1 GYFTAAMNKLVHMA
15 PRQKFNWDL
24 ALDGSGKNPKM
35 LRQQFE
41 QCLKGAAEKAKP
53 FFINVNITDP
63 HRPFAGS
70 TQPDAEEQ
78 DERKKRGVRKNQ
90 ANAAPVEMFKESEVV
105 VPAFLEDIP
114 GVRKEVAQ
122 YFSSVRRLDQ
132 SFTGL
137 MASLRA

>member
-15 PRQKFNWDL
+15 PKQKFNWDL

-35 LRQQFE
+35 LREQFD
-41 QCLKGAAEKAKP
+41 QCLKAAADNAKP

-78 DERKKRGVRKNQ
+78 DERKQQRTSKNQ
-90 ANAAPVEMFKESEVV
+90 ANASPVKMFAASEVV
-105 VPAFLEDIP
+105 IPSFLEDIP
-114 GVRKEVAQ
+114 
-122 YFSSVRRLDQ
+122 
-132 SFTGL
+132 
-137 MASLRA
+137 